1 MTPLPSF
8 QRLPRWLR
16 RHKLLRLCVAALGD
30 GPVQLVRVNNRF
42 DAFIDTRDGFAR
54 LVAIED
60 EFEPEFF
67 DLAMHLLPVESPVF
81 VDVGANFGLLSLG
94 LWHLTGGRLKARL
107 YEPNPHLCT
116 IIDRSIAL
124 NKAESLE
131 LVRGAAMA
139 AAGQMSLH
147 FSLAHTGGGYVGN
160 EGGGVAVNAV
170 VLDRD
175 LAESNVKQVD
185 LMKIDVEGNEGEV
198 LAGLDES
205 LAARRIRAIYFEYC
219 PAHIRRSKARFD
231 PVETLLAAGYEV
243 FAWNPGKEA
252 EFGPATHRLD
262 SQTGSGAERIPLV
275 KLTAPPEI
283 RTADLLAL
291 PPGRAFPIR

>member
-1 MTPLPSF
+1 
-8 QRLPRWLR
+8 
-16 RHKLLRLCVAALGD
+16 
-30 GPVQLVRVNNRF
+30 
-42 DAFIDTRDGFAR
+42 
-54 LVAIED
+54 
-60 EFEPEFF
+60 
-67 DLAMHLLPVESPVF
+67 MHLLPREAPVF

-124 NKAESLE
+124 NKAESLA
-131 LVRGAAMA
+131 LVPGAAMA
-139 AAGQMSLH
+139 SAGQVSLH

-175 LAESNVKQVD
+175 LEESNVKQVD

-198 LAGLDES
+198 LAGLAGS
-205 LAARRIRAIYFEYC
+205 LENRRIRAIYFEYC

-231 PVETLLAAGYEV
+231 PVNSLLTAGYEV
-243 FAWNPGKEA
+243 FAWNAGEEA
-252 EFGPATHRLD
+252 EFGPATHWLD
-262 SQTGSGAERIPLV
+262 SQTGLGADRIPLV
-275 KLTAPPEI
+275 ELTAPPEI

-291 PPGRAFPIR
+291 PPGRAFPMH